1 MTDDLRD
8 LIKKA
13 TGAAPAGI
21 SGLGGGCVGEVYR
34 VQLDDGRD
42 VVVKLDQAKGGGT
55 LDIEGAMLRYLADH
69 SRLPV
74 PGVIHASPDIVIMD
88 YIENDGGAIGPGAE
102 RHGAELLAELHAVTA
117 PKFGFATDTL
127 IGGLIQPGGEYDSW
141 RDFFRDRRLIHMGKE
156 ALDAGHLAVEVMG
169 RVENF
174 AADLDQWIEEPE
186 SPSLIHGDVWGG
198 NVLVR
203 GDRIAGFVDPAIYYA
218 DAEIE
223 LAFST
228 LFSTFS
234 DAFFARYNEIRPIK
248 PGFFEERRDIYN
260 LYPLLVHTRL
270 FGGHYAGAVE
280 RTLKRFGY

>member
-8 LIKKA
+8 LIAKA
-13 TGAAPAGI
+13 AGAAPVNI
-21 SGLGGGCVGEVYR
+21 EGLGGGCVGEVYR
-34 VQLDDGRD
+34 ARLEDGRD
-42 VVVKLDQAKGGGT
+42 VVVKLARAKGGGT

-69 SRLPV
+69 ARLPV
-74 PGVIHASPDIVIMD
+74 PGVIHASPGIVVMD
-88 YIENDGGAIGPGAE
+88 YIENDGGAIGPDAQ
-102 RHGAELLAELHAVTA
+102 RHGAELLAELHALTA
-117 PKFGFATDTL
+117 PTFGFATDTL
-127 IGGLIQPGGEYDSW
+127 IGGLHQPNGEVDCW
-141 RDFFRDRRLIHMGKE
+141 RDFFRDRRLIHMGQE
-156 ALDAGHLAVEVMG
+156 ALAAGRLSGAVMG
-169 RVENF
+169 RLENF
-174 AADLDQWIEEPE
+174 AADLGKWIEEPE

-203 GDRIAGFVDPAIYYA
+203 GGRIAGFVDPAIYYA

-234 DAFFARYNEIRPIK
+234 DAFFARYGEIRPIK

-270 FGGHYAGAVE
+270 FGGHYAGSVE

>member
-8 LIKKA
+8 LIAKA
-13 TGAAPAGI
+13 AGAAPVNIA
-21 SGLGGGCVGEVYR
+21 SLGGGCVGEVYR
-34 VQLDDGRD
+34 VELKDGRD
-42 VVVKLDQAKGGGT
+42 VVVKLDRAKGGGT
-55 LDIEGAMLRYLADH
+55 LDIEGAMLRTLADH

-74 PGVIHASPDIVIMD
+74 PGVIHASPDILVMD
-88 YIENDGGAIGPGAE
+88 YIENDGGAIGPDAQ
-102 RHGAELLAELHAVTA
+102 RHAAELLADLHAITA
-117 PKFGFATDTL
+117 PTFGFATDTL
-127 IGGLIQPGGEYDSW
+127 IGGLSQPNGEYDCW
-141 RDFFRDRRLIHMGKE
+141 RDFFGEQRLIHMGRE
-156 ALDAGHLAVEVMG
+156 ALDAGRLSSEVMG
-169 RVENF
+169 RLEKF
-174 AADLDQWIEEPE
+174 TADLGNWIEEPA
-186 SPSLIHGDVWGG
+186 SPSLIHGDMWGG

-203 GDRIAGFVDPAIYYA
+203 EGRIAGFVDPAIYYA

-234 DAFFARYNEIRPIK
+234 DAFFARYGEIRPMR

-270 FGGHYAGAVE
+270 FGGHYAASVE